1 MASFDII
8 RYLQYI
14 QSLTS
19 NSCIQAFSG
28 NLDKYSKNAVIQ
40 LSKLIFDGH
49 DPRNSQLFQQ
59 RYMTNAQVYAI
70 LEEQLPKIQRVFSI
84 RQIALL
90 ITEHK
95 EHLGKLT
102 WKRSS
107 GDNTKVRSLYAL
119 KIVCTRQSINYS
131 TNRVRGTS
139 GFVCF
144 LWYSFDDIS
153 VLPWVQKLPYINP
166 CDPTSCQRNIN
177 QALIWSANLSWTIPV
192 SRILLFKNWSVRT
205 HIGHHRFIWFLCLL
219 FKTRATCKGQTSD
232 WMEELHQI
240 GRLVHNN

>member
-1 MASFDII
+1 MDAGNANKEDIFD
-8 RYLQYI
+8 
-14 QSLTS
+14 TS
-19 NSCIQAFSG
+19 SVGGQEKILLQAFSG

-131 TNRVRGTS
+131 TNRTLASLDQILELVDRRTSVNDIQDEKNGEFAGNYFETHGTHNWEEIFNQ
-139 GFVCF
+139 GKAKG
-144 LWYSFDDIS
+144 LYKTYSVWVS
-153 VLPWVQKLPYINP
+153 VKTAYY
-166 CDPTSCQRNIN
+166 R
-177 QALIWSANLSWTIPV
+177 
-192 SRILLFKNWSVRT
+192 FKKQNKKS
-205 HIGHHRFIWFLCLL
+205 
-219 FKTRATCKGQTSD
+219 
-232 WMEELHQI
+232 
-240 GRLVHNN
+240 